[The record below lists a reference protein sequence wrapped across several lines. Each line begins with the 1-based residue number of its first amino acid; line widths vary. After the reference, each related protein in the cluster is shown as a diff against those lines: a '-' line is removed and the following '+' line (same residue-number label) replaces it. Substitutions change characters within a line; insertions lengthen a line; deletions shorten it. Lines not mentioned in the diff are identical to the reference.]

1 MKDLSGELKKNMK
14 KAFNEIPTDQR
25 SNPTEFFK
33 TMKDTEKMISSGELG
48 EENDFLNLIDQIVKD
63 ESETTEATGAG
74 SAGGYVGPMI
84 IDKEE
89 TKEATTAGSSGSY
102 DAPLGSPRKDP
113 LKIDN
118 PGLPKIKED
127 KIKIPNNVKG
137 KNSKNR
143 YGGPEGVFVKVK
155 EKCKK
160 YPYCDQGD
168 INALEFYEDKDIYSK
183 TMKMENIQNYIEKIV
198 DKVLSENDLQE
209 KDEMEEFY
217 EIAKMRK
224 EERMS
229 KNDTEIKE
237 KEMEEGNAFSGARC
251 KAGCEG
257 KKEFEVG
264 GETHTLDDWSDEDRK
279 NCNCEKMNE
288 SSNTLQLTEE
298 ELIDLIEKIV
308 KEEKIEG
315 VSQQNKSMKQ
325 SEKDNKDHYK
335 EVTKKLSD
343 YNKGYKDEAEKMPM
357 TSGEIEKM
365 EKVAY
370 EPNEEAEEYIE
381 DYSYGS
387 GLTGLDY
394 DGLEPDE
401 ERQKDY
407 LEGSTKTGNSSEY
420 ANAVKTEVGE
430 KFNDIRKKA
439 AFAKN
444 QKNKSYNKD
453 TQPVEMV
460 KESLETFK
468 KIISHNYK
476 SQ

>member
-1 MKDLSGELKKNMK
+1 M
-14 KAFNEIPTDQR
+14 
-25 SNPTEFFK
+25 
-33 TMKDTEKMISSGELG
+33 
-48 EENDFLNLIDQIVKD
+48 
-63 ESETTEATGAG
+63 
-74 SAGGYVGPMI
+74 
-84 IDKEE
+84 
-89 TKEATTAGSSGSY
+89 
-102 DAPLGSPRKDP
+102 
-113 LKIDN
+113 
-118 PGLPKIKED
+118 KED

-143 YGGPEGVFVKVK
+143 YGGPDGVFVKIK

-168 INALEFYEDKDIYSK
+168 INALEFYEDKDIYNK

-198 DKVLSENDLQE
+198 DKVLSENNLQE

-224 EERMS
+224 EERMDKKIQIS
-229 KNDTEIKE
+229 KSDMDNLHKGKE
-237 KEMEEGNAFSGARC
+237 VSIDDVIFTFDMNEEEMEEGNAFSGARC

-288 SSNTLQLTEE
+288 STNTLQLTEE

-315 VSQQNKSMKQ
+315 VSQQNKSLKQ
-325 SEKDNKDHYK
+325 SEKDNKDYYK

-357 TSGEIEKM
+357 TSGEIETM

-407 LEGSTKTGNSSEY
+407 LEGSTKTGNS
-420 ANAVKTEVGE
+420 
-430 KFNDIRKKA
+430 
-439 AFAKN
+439 
-444 QKNKSYNKD
+444 
-453 TQPVEMV
+453 
-460 KESLETFK
+460 
-468 KIISHNYK
+468 
-476 SQ
+476 